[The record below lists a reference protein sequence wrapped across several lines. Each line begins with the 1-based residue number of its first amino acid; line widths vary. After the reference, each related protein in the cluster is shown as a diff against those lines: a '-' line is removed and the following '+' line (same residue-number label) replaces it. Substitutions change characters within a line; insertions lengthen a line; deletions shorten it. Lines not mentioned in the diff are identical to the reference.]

1 MYTCLA
7 LALALSPRSLS
18 VRRRASAAQSRRC
31 GPPVGAADVD
41 IYGRAV
47 LAPLEASASTAEPV
61 VKVYSVHCSVNVAMP
76 WSNKPQEESTGSGF
90 TMRQQHDGQLVIL
103 TNAHCVADATY
114 VEVRKAGDSQKH
126 VAQVARIAHECD
138 LATLTVSDDAFW
150 EGVEPLE
157 FGPMPSLQDEVS
169 VVGYPEGGEGVSV
182 TQGVVSRIEI
192 QRYAHSGAN
201 LLAVQIDAAINPGN
215 SGGPALNADGDVIGV
230 AFQNQLD
237 SQNIGYVIP
246 APIIAHYLVDDAPSD
261 PRRPAGFPSLG
272 IFWQAP
278 RPAARSSRRSYLG
291 MEGRTGVRIR
301 GVAPTAPAAALLR
314 TGDVLLEPDGS
325 HQPPPPRA
333 NHPPHQPTTRTRA
346 LPPRPDTPL
355 GGQERLSFA
364 HLIHL
369 KFAHQT
375 IGLRVLRA
383 GEARHTHLV
392 PVRPLQRLIPPTA
405 YDEPLPYFIYAG
417 LVFVPFV
424 EPYLHEW
431 GDDWQQDAPHELVQL
446 VLSGAQSEAA
456 EQPVLLSRV
465 LPSPQTAGYLTLADR
480 RVLSVNGERVLNLR
494 QMHALVQRLQAE
506 CDHLAFEVQCVGGPA
521 VIAIDTSTAEQEAKA
536 ILETYRIP
544 AAASPDLCGQSE
556 TDAQSGQPRL

>member
-1 MYTCLA
+1 MYTWLA

-278 RPAARSSRRSYLG
+278 RPAARSSRRCLL
-291 MEGRTGVRIR
+291 RCVTTVIVVRPSTTRSCEPTSAWR
-301 GVAPTAPAAALLR
+301 GAPASASAASRPPRPPRRSSGQATSSSSRTALSRDLLLICESTAR
-314 TGDVLLEPDGS
+314 RR
-325 HQPPPPRA
+325 PPRAGRARHRQRRLFCHRGAGAPPRA
-333 NHPPHQPTTRTRA
+333 NHPPPRANHRLLEPTTRPTNQ
-346 LPPRPDTPL
+346 PPAPAP
-355 GGQERLSFA
+355 S
-364 HLIHL
+364 
-369 KFAHQT
+369 
-375 IGLRVLRA
+375 LRA
-383 GEARHTHLV
+383 PT
-392 PVRPLQRLIPPTA
+392 PP
-405 YDEPLPYFIYAG
+405 
-417 LVFVPFV
+417 
-424 EPYLHEW
+424 
-431 GDDWQQDAPHELVQL
+431 
-446 VLSGAQSEAA
+446 S
-456 EQPVLLSRV
+456 
-465 LPSPQTAGYLTLADR
+465 ADR
-480 RVLSVNGERVLNLR
+480 SGSPLR
-494 QMHALVQRLQAE
+494 
-506 CDHLAFEVQCVGGPA
+506 
-521 VIAIDTSTAEQEAKA
+521 T
-536 ILETYRIP
+536 
-544 AAASPDLCGQSE
+544 
-556 TDAQSGQPRL
+556 